1 MTQLIFIAPD
11 TLSLDLMSL
20 FKSNEEVEQIER
32 GDTEGS
38 KFDDGD
44 TAHSRTKTRSPSK

>member
-1 MTQLIFIAPD
+1 
-11 TLSLDLMSL
+11 MSL
-20 FKSNEEVEQIER
+20 FKSTEEVEQIER